1 MVNWK
6 WWWTTSKMVE
16 CGRLYMQSV
25 QQWGDDWL
33 TRKLCIQVLRKY
45 PRGAIFPSD
54 TKLFQSLLRPVLF
67 AFERHKIL
75 RLLFGTPLMFT
86 KLCSSPSA
94 PDTAH
99 FRPRDPPLP
108 SHQCP
113 PLQAHIP
120 GYQMLFC
127 IWCKQL
133 FEQSQRKCFM
143 VNSWTF
149 SVTCSCGFGSF
160 FVRPA
165 EMNCPVDLSD
175 VSYKPLS
182 PSFSG

>member
-1 MVNWK
+1 
-6 WWWTTSKMVE
+6 MVE
-16 CGRLYMQSV
+16 RGRLIHAV

-33 TRKLCIQVLRKY
+33 TPRLCVQVLKKY
-45 PRGAIFPSD
+45 LWGAVLPSD
-54 TKLFQSLLRPVLF
+54 TKLYFSPSSDL
-67 AFERHKIL
+67 AFVHLKDNLHKIL
-75 RLLFGTPLMFT
+75 RLLFGTPFVFI

-94 PDTAH
+94 PDTAR

-108 SHQCP
+108 PHQCP
-113 PLQAHIP
+113 LLQAQVS

-149 SVTCSCGFGSF
+149 PVTCNCGFGSF

-165 EMNCPVDLSD
+165 EMNCPVDPFD

-182 PSFSG
+182 PAFSS

>member
-1 MVNWK
+1 MVVNHQQDGWM
-6 WWWTTSKMVE
+6 WQVNTCSQSSSGVMTGWLANCAFRYWGNTHE
-16 CGRLYMQSV
+16 GLYFLQ
-25 QQWGDDWL
+25 
-33 TRKLCIQVLRKY
+33 I
-45 PRGAIFPSD
+45 PSCFSPSSD
-54 TKLFQSLLRPVLF
+54 LSFLHLKDNL
-67 AFERHKIL
+67 HKIL

-94 PDTAH
+94 PDAAH

-120 GYQMLFC
+120 AYQMLFC

-182 PSFSG
+182 PAFSG